1 MPNTTKK
8 KYSSDLLNILNER
21 GFIHQTTDDRSID
34 DYFNSNE
41 IIGYIGFD
49 LTAKSLHVGSLL
61 QIMLLKWLQDF
72 GHKPIVLLGGGT
84 TLIGDP
90 SGKDESRKILD
101 IKNIANNHNG
111 ILKVFKKFLNF
122 DTEKLIIENNSNW
135 LTDLNYITF
144 LRDFG
149 KHFTVNRML
158 SFDSVKLRLD
168 REQPLSFLEFN
179 YMLFQ
184 AYDFWELNRRH
195 NCKLQLGGSDQWG
208 NIINGIELIRRV
220 DQTEAFAI
228 NTPLITTSSGS
239 KMGKTSD
246 GAIWLDEDLTNP
258 HEFWQFWRNTDDR
271 DVNRFLKLFTTL
283 PLGEIQKLEELQG
296 SELNEAKKI
305 LANEVTKNTHGGDI
319 ADLVYKSALETYE
332 KKIISE
338 NLPLYHLNRND
349 FVDNIG
355 LLTLLVKVG
364 FSKSNSDARK
374 SILNGAIKINDQTII
389 DPKAELAVT
398 EINKLKLSFGKKKHL
413 LLSLDS

>member
-1 MPNTTKK
+1 M
-8 KYSSDLLNILNER
+8 
-21 GFIHQTTDDRSID
+21 
-34 DYFNSNE
+34 
-41 IIGYIGFD
+41 
-49 LTAKSLHVGSLL
+49 A
-61 QIMLLKWLQDF
+61 
-72 GHKPIVLLGGGT
+72 
-84 TLIGDP
+84 
-90 SGKDESRKILD
+90 
-101 IKNIANNHNG
+101 
-111 ILKVFKKFLNF
+111 
-122 DTEKLIIENNSNW
+122 
-135 LTDLNYITF
+135 
-144 LRDFG
+144 
-149 KHFTVNRML
+149 
-158 SFDSVKLRLD
+158 
-168 REQPLSFLEFN
+168 
-179 YMLFQ
+179 
-184 AYDFWELNRRH
+184 
-195 NCKLQLGGSDQWG
+195 GSDQWG

-228 NTPLITTSSGS
+228 TTPLITTSSGS

-338 NLPLYHLNRND
+338 NLPLYHLNRSD

-374 SILNGAIKINDQTII
+374 SILNGAIKINDQTIT
-389 DPKAELAVT
+389 DPSAELSTT